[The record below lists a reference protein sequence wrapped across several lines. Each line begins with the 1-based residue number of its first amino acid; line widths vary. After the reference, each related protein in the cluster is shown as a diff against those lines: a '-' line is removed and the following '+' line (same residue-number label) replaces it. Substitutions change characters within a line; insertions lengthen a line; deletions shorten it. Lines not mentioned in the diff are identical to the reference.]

1 MSKTISGYVDVPLA
15 DRADFA
21 LALPEH
27 TRLTNMEAGCQ
38 YFRVTPDP
46 VIDGRYLVEEAFDD
60 QAAYDV
66 HMERTLKTKWAHIT
80 RNITRSYKTN

>member
-1 MSKTISGYVDVPLA
+1 MTKTISGYVDVPPG

-27 TRLTNMEAGCQ
+27 TRLTNQEPGCH

-46 VIDGRYLVEEAFDD
+46 VIEGRYLVEEAFDD
-60 QAAYDV
+60 DAAYAA
-66 HMERTLKTKWAHIT
+66 HMERTAKTKWAKIT
-80 RNITRSYKTN
+80 RNIKRSYSV

>member
-1 MSKTISGYVDVPLA
+1 MTKTISGYVDVPPA

-27 TRLTNMEAGCQ
+27 TRLTNQEPGCR

-46 VIDGRYLVEEAFDD
+46 IVEGRYVVEEAFDD
-60 QAAYDV
+60 EAAYQT
-66 HMERTLKTKWAHIT
+66 HMERTAKTKWAQIT
-80 RNITRSYKTN
+80 RNITRSYSV

>member
-1 MSKTISGYVDVPLA
+1 MTKTISGYVDVPLG

-27 TRLTNMEAGCQ
+27 TRLTNQEPGCH

-46 VIDGRYLVEEAFDD
+46 VIEGRYLVEEAFDD
-60 QAAYDV
+60 DAAYAA
-66 HMERTLKTKWAHIT
+66 HMERTAKTKWAQIT
-80 RNITRSYKTN
+80 RNIKRSYQTT